1 MQTAVPTREKGD
13 FVAVHPVRV
22 VRPPRTIIY
31 KNLGPVFPRPPGPPP
46 TPPPLEGVPLLY
58 HRLRLPGCNR
68 ALLVIEGF
76 FWRSI
81 QPVS

>member
-31 KNLGPVFPRPPGPPP
+31 KKISPETYFPGPPGPPH
-46 TPPPLEGVPLLY
+46 TPPLEGVPLLKLKAKQDREK
-58 HRLRLPGCNR
+58 HDD
-68 ALLVIEGF
+68 
-76 FWRSI
+76 RS
-81 QPVS
+81 